1 MFETITIIGVG
12 LIGGSI
18 GLAVKKNGLVKQVIG
33 VGRNNER
40 LKLAR
45 QKGAIDNFTTDIAS
59 GVKDSQLVIL
69 GLPVEKIIEVLAE
82 VAENAPE
89 VAIVT
94 DVGSTKLT
102 ICAEAEKYF
111 NGERAAFIGSHPL
124 AGSEKTGVEFASAE
138 LFRGATCFVTVTEKT
153 NLAKLRLLV
162 KFWQELGARPFILRP
177 ERHDSLVAASSHA
190 VHLAAAGIANALANL
205 GDDLNLIRLIVGT
218 GFKDTTRIAKG
229 DVQLWLEICRQNTL
243 PISSALEAIIKELTN
258 LKVALDKRD
267 FGQVEKL
274 LATAR
279 NFRQQLDS

>member
-33 VGRNNER
+33 VGRNSER
-40 LKLAR
+40 LKLAQ
-45 QKGAIDNFTTDIAS
+45 QKGAIDNFTTDIAA

-69 GLPVEKIIEVLAE
+69 GLPVEKIIEVLPE
-82 VAENAPE
+82 VAESAPE
-89 VAIVT
+89 AAIVT

-102 ICAEAEKYF
+102 ICAEAERYF
-111 NGERAAFIGSHPL
+111 NGECATFIGSHPL

-153 NLAKLRLLV
+153 NLAKLQLLV
-162 KFWQELGARPFILRP
+162 KFWQELRAKPFILRP
-177 ERHDSLVAASSHA
+177 ERHDSLVAASSQA

-243 PISSALEAIIKELTN
+243 PISSTLEGIIKELTS

-267 FGQVEKL
+267 FEQVERI